1 MKALLIRFAYVIAI
15 LVVVSCAYATLRG
28 PRGVSAWLEKK
39 REIQTLEKRN
49 SDLNKDIERARERID
64 RIVKDP
70 TERERVAGEGLNYVH
85 KHDKVY
91 VTPDTAPPQPAG
103 Q

>member
-1 MKALLIRFAYVIAI
+1 MKALLTRFAYVIAI

-28 PRGVSAWLEKK
+28 PRGISAWLERK
-39 REIQTLEKRN
+39 RQIQTLEKRN

-64 RIVKDP
+64 RITNDP
-70 TERERVAGEGLNYVH
+70 AEQERAARDGLNYVD

-91 VTPDTAPPQPAG
+91 VTPDPAPPQPAG